1 MPQRFFVKTLMIEL
15 LKNNFNKNK
24 KKKNIPQEGVS
35 SEP

>member
-1 MPQRFFVKTLMIEL
+1 MPQRFFVKNLMIEL

-24 KKKNIPQEGVS
+24 KKNIPQEGVS